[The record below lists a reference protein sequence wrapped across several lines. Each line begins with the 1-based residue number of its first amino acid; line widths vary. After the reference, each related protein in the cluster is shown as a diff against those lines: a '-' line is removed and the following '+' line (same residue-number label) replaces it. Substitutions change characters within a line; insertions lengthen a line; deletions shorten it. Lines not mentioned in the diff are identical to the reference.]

1 MFGLHI
7 ICVASKLSPSNETFA
22 LPKHLAIPLKSFQLS
37 WDAFFNFVQCILTIH
52 FIQGW
57 IQHYITSG
65 LRGQNMESTAWV
77 LIQHFSITWRG
88 NGNPLQYSCLENSM
102 DRGAWQ
108 ATVHG
113 VTKSWT
119 QLSDYH
125 SLQSQVKKQQLELD
139 MDQQTG
145 SKSRK
150 EYIKAA

>member
-1 MFGLHI
+1 MHFFSSVYSLMSSTHSVCLMVFAGGSDGNESAYNAGDSGSI
-7 ICVASKLSPSNETFA
+7 SGSGRSPGEG
-22 LPKHLAIPLKSFQLS
+22 KG
-37 WDAFFNFVQCILTIH
+37 C
-52 FIQGW
+52 
-57 IQHYITSG
+57 
-65 LRGQNMESTAWV
+65 
-77 LIQHFSITWRG
+77 
-88 NGNPLQYSCLENSM
+88 PLQYSRLENSM
-102 DRGAWQ
+102 DRGVWR